1 MSHRISTRIFTLLV
15 LAISTTSIAAADA
28 VLPDPLRLTDVT
40 SVALRN
46 RAEVS
51 AATAQADAL
60 AERPAIVSALEDP
73 MITTSIGYPDE
84 GMMGVDRRYDRG
96 ISIEQRFPLSRVRTH
111 RRAVALADADRARAQ
126 ADATGLDVVLD
137 ARRSFFMLL
146 ERRRMQQVVDEQI
159 ALAEQLVD
167 VAASRY
173 ASGTS
178 TQADVLRAEVEVA
191 RLQAERQ
198 ALLAQIRG
206 AEAMLNASMGRPA
219 DALLPPLEHDPYLQ
233 EPASQVEVLRQ
244 ASANR
249 PELAAG
255 TAEVNRA
262 KAEID
267 VMRSMYR
274 PMGMVSVGR
283 ASTMMTGD
291 ETMLMVGVS
300 VPIWRNSLRAGVNEA
315 RAMQRMADADL
326 IAMRTMV
333 AGEALAARE
342 EVNAVQTQARVLRT
356 EVVPRAEAATEAA
369 LASYASGQG
378 TLIAV
383 IESARALWAV
393 QAEQIMVEAAVGE
406 AWANLDRATGTR
418 GEVSR

>member
-1 MSHRISTRIFTLLV
+1 MSHQIRTRIFTLLV
-15 LAISTTSIAAADA
+15 LATSTTGAAAADV
-28 VLPDPLRLTDVT
+28 VLPDPLRLADVT

-84 GMMGVDRRYDRG
+84 SMMGVDRRYDRS
-96 ISIEQRFPLSRVRTH
+96 ISIEQRFPLSRVRAH
-111 RRAVALADADRARAQ
+111 RRAAALADADRARAQ
-126 ADATGLDVVLD
+126 ANATGLDVVLD
-137 ARRSFFMLL
+137 AQRNFFMLL
-146 ERRRMQQVVDEQI
+146 ERRRMRQIVDEQI
-159 ALAEQLVD
+159 ALAEQLLD

-178 TQADVLRAEVEVA
+178 PQADVLRAEVEVA

-206 AEAMLNASMGRPA
+206 GEAMLNASMGLPA
-219 DALLPPLEHDPYLQ
+219 DAPLPALEHDPDLAV
-233 EPASQVEVLRQ
+233 PASEAEVLRQ
-244 ASANR
+244 ASTHR
-249 PELAAG
+249 PELAVGA
-255 TAEVNRA
+255 AEVNRA
-262 KAEID
+262 RAEIN
-267 VMRSMYR
+267 VIRSMYR

-300 VPIWRNSLRAGVNEA
+300 VPIWRSSLRASVNEA
-315 RAMQRMADADL
+315 NAMQRMADADL
-326 IAMRTMV
+326 IAMHSMV

-342 EVNAVQTQARVLRT
+342 EVNAVRTQALVLRT
-356 EVVPRAEAATEAA
+356 EVVPRAVAATEAA

-383 IESARALWAV
+383 VESARALWEV
-393 QAEQIMVEAAVGE
+393 QAEQVMVDAAVGE
-406 AWANLDRATGTR
+406 AWANLDRATGTLR
-418 GEVSR
+418 EISR